1 MYDRLSRFALMWFG
15 KLLTAAAFAAIAL
28 KSGAAELQPS
38 AYSNIPVGQNFIA
51 NYAYMSG
58 GVGFSPA
65 VPIKDAQLQVHN
77 SIFAFARSLD
87 IWGKS
92 GKFDVI
98 VPHAWFS
105 GEALVAGEP
114 RSRAVSGFGDPVVRP

>member
-28 KSGAAELQPS
+28 KSGAAELEPR
-38 AYSNIPVGQNFIA
+38 AYSNIPVGQNFIVA
-51 NYAYMSG
+51 GYAYMSG
-58 GVGFSPA
+58 GVGFSPT
-65 VPIKDAQLQVHN
+65 VPIKDAHLQVHN

-98 VPHAWFS
+98 DHWMS
-105 GEALVAGEP
+105 GGSP
-114 RSRAVSGFGDPVVRP
+114 VSSMLSFLTPGSLARL